1 MMKRAIFSMIA
12 LTMLFTSCKEDVT
25 PDNDDNANLKSTVS
39 FKVNGQPFDFSRESD
54 DLALYPILGTV
65 NDPEEGLVVQFSPDG
80 YIIFDF
86 AGAYLA
92 NSSQNYKDGHMAY
105 ADNHKIGTGAIPNY
119 DSYSWDECNSDLF
132 SFQIQKQHAGL
143 DYMPY
148 LYRFTGTFSGR
159 LVYYHG
165 TPGDGTPSDPCAN
178 PEFLEITDGKFSVTG
193 LNDYKK

>member
-1 MMKRAIFSMIA
+1 MKRAIFNMIA
-12 LTMLFTSCKEDVT
+12 LTMLFTSCIEDVT
-25 PDNDDNANLKSTVS
+25 TDDDGNDNQKSTVS
-39 FKVNGQPFDFSRESD
+39 FKVNGTPYNLSRED
-54 DLALYPILGTV
+54 DDGKGNFPAFV
-65 NDPEEGLVVQFSPDG
+65 VANDPEEGLVVQFSPDG

-92 NSSQNYKDGHMAY
+92 SSSQNYKDGHMSY
-105 ADNHKIGTGAIPNY
+105 ADNHKIGTGAIHEYN
-119 DSYSWDECNSDLF
+119 SYSWDECNSDSF

-143 DYMPY
+143 DYMPFM
-148 LYRFTGTFSGR
+148 YRFTGTFSGR

-165 TPGDGTPSDPCAN
+165 TPGDGSPSDPCAN